1 MEYMPELPEVET
13 VRRGLRPVLEGQR
26 LKSVIVR
33 RNNLRIPFPKDFAE
47 ILTGKKILYLGRRGK
62 YLLLHIEGGEVL
74 IIHLGMSGH
83 MTILKNNIPEAGKH
97 DHVDFCTIAGVTVR
111 FNDPRRFGLMT
122 LTNEDKFEFH
132 KLIRNIGPDPIG
144 NGFNDKVLANA
155 LSGRPSSIKVALLD
169 QKIIAGLGNIY
180 VSESLF
186 RSGIS
191 PKRLA
196 KGIKGLRA
204 QKLARAIREV
214 LFEAIAA
221 GGASLK
227 DHVQPDGKLGY
238 FQNNFK
244 VYGKE
249 NNYCSGCLNSKIK
262 KIVQAGRS
270 TFYCSNC
277 QR

>member
-1 MEYMPELPEVET
+1 
-13 VRRGLRPVLEGQR
+13 
-26 LKSVIVR
+26 
-33 RNNLRIPFPKDFAE
+33 
-47 ILTGKKILYLGRRGK
+47 
-62 YLLLHIEGGEVL
+62 L

-155 LSGRPSSIKVALLD
+155 LSGRTSSIKVALLD